1 MAARATSQYR
11 SGFLRRSRKHPD
23 TSAPTSTP
31 KTPTQID
38 SVTILLPPAVSE
50 HGFAS
55 THLPTGV
62 RTRAG
67 LKPAPTRKSNS
78 RDRDLKA
85 WALPGVPSVRKTVTS
100 RPDMRFSLSTLFDL
114 GELPADLRRSLGL
127 VYASS
132 LLVIMGVNIVQQV
145 LPAMIEPLGITDAD
159 VGLVIAVY
167 TAPAIVLAPI
177 LGVASRPLRAGGRCW
192 PVDCS
197 CSASREPPSPSPQ
210 ALAGYWCCASFKGSA
225 SAAVIPLTIVLI
237 ADLLEGRREVSGQGL
252 KVFIDRVGELVLP
265 PLGGALAL
273 VGWRWPFLS
282 YAAAVPAGTPG
293 GSLDAGDPGNNRGFA
308 GTLPQGCSAGG
319 QEPAALAGLRRRLPA
334 VLPGLRLLHL
344 SAAVPGPDTR
354 SVHRGGGAIEVL
366 PRVGRHGHVESGQA
380 GWQHRGTRAAW
391 SSAPSS

>member
-1 MAARATSQYR
+1 MIQAGAVAARATSQYR
-11 SGFLRRSRKHPD
+11 SGFPRRSRKHPD
-23 TSAPTSTP
+23 TSAPASTP

-55 THLPTGV
+55 THLPSGV

-85 WALPGVPSVRKTVTS
+85 WALPGVPSVRKTVAS

-159 VGLVIAVY
+159 VGTRHRRLHRLRPSCWRRSSESPP
-167 TAPAIVLAPI
+167 TAT
-177 LGVASRPLRAGGRCW
+177 AGGRCW

-225 SAAVIPLTIVLI
+225 SA
-237 ADLLEGRREVSGQGL
+237 
-252 KVFIDRVGELVLP
+252 
-265 PLGGALAL
+265 
-273 VGWRWPFLS
+273 
-282 YAAAVPAGTPG
+282 
-293 GSLDAGDPGNNRGFA
+293 
-308 GTLPQGCSAGG
+308 
-319 QEPAALAGLRRRLPA
+319 
-334 VLPGLRLLHL
+334 
-344 SAAVPGPDTR
+344 
-354 SVHRGGGAIEVL
+354 
-366 PRVGRHGHVESGQA
+366 
-380 GWQHRGTRAAW
+380 
-391 SSAPSS
+391 PSSP